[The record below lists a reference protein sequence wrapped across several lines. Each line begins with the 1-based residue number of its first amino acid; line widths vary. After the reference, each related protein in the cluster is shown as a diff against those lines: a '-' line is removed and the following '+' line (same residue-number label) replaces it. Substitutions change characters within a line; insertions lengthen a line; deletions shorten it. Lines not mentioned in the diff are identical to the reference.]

1 MLSYARAVQRCKNAT
16 GAEMIVALPPV
27 STFDVKGS
35 RIWETER
42 NHLAAA
48 IGKGAG
54 VVMDLTPHFRKA
66 QKGRGEMLG
75 GAETANWRW
84 STKRTARCG

>member
-48 IGKGAG
+48 IVQAG
-54 VVMDLTPHFRKA
+54 VVMDLTLTF
-66 QKGRGEMLG
+66 GRRRRV
-75 GAETANWRW
+75 AV
-84 STKRTARCG
+84 RC